1 MDNIIIIGAG
11 GHAVSCI
18 DVIENEN
25 LFKIIGLV
33 DSESKNKHVSG
44 YPIIGNDNDL
54 AELRKK
60 CKNII
65 ISIGQI
71 HEYQPR
77 AKIYNL
83 LKSLNFNLPV
93 VKSPRSYVSN
103 KSKIGEGT
111 IIMHDVIVNA
121 NSIIGKNCI
130 INNKSLVEHDVEVGD
145 NCHIST
151 GKHN

>member
-54 AELRKK
+54 AELRK
-60 CKNII
+60 
-65 ISIGQI
+65 
-71 HEYQPR
+71 
-77 AKIYNL
+77 
-83 LKSLNFNLPV
+83 
-93 VKSPRSYVSN
+93 
-103 KSKIGEGT
+103 
-111 IIMHDVIVNA
+111 M
-121 NSIIGKNCI
+121 
-130 INNKSLVEHDVEVGD
+130 
-145 NCHIST
+145 
-151 GKHN
+151 